1 MTPFLRGDVVLVPF
15 PYSSLHGSKVRPA
28 VIVSSQTFMES
39 TGDVIV
45 AMVTSQR
52 RDGPTDLRIRDW
64 RLALLRQPSWIR
76 SRLMTLSPA
85 LIRYQIGSL
94 SPRDLRDIDGI
105 LARAL
110 GIAAID

>member
-1 MTPFLRGDVVLVPF
+1 MRGDVVLVPF
-15 PYSSLHGSKVRPA
+15 PYSSLRTSKVRPA
-28 VIVSSQTFMES
+28 VIVSSPAFMES

-52 RDGPTDLRIRDW
+52 REGSTDFRVRDW
-64 RLALLRQPSWIR
+64 KLALLQHPSWIR

-94 SPRDLRDIDGI
+94 SPRDLSGMDTV
-105 LARAL
+105 LKRAL
-110 GIAAID
+110 GIGGFD